1 MQKLFLLLFFIGLN
15 LGIQAQKIDFS
26 SNKKPLIDTTV
37 HSKGLLGGRLSTG
50 LEGTGEK
57 VKKAKDD
64 FNKIKNDSQDILND
78 LGIHRVGKSISRNI
92 KKKFQ
97 PKDEYE
103 GIKTINRIST
113 YGSGNRATVEEVA
126 VIKYVEDEKVSGYLQ
141 EIWWFDTQQNRIVN
155 TPLRDA
161 KNPLI
166 CHGPYRKF
174 VNQVLVEEG
183 FFYQGGK
190 DGRWEKYGTENEL
203 LDKISYQK
211 GFPKESTINYYDA
224 EKQKIKEVIPRVYG
238 KVRGQYLSFFPNGL
252 LAEEGKLDDSVKV
265 GRWREFHEKGAS
277 GRLKKEWRF
286 GKDKFEDFKPV
297 LIQERDNQAKVIYQ
311 NPDKW
316 D

>member
-1 MQKLFLLLFFIGLN
+1 
-15 LGIQAQKIDFS
+15 
-26 SNKKPLIDTTV
+26 
-37 HSKGLLGGRLSTG
+37 
-50 LEGTGEK
+50 
-57 VKKAKDD
+57 
-64 FNKIKNDSQDILND
+64 
-78 LGIHRVGKSISRNI
+78 
-92 KKKFQ
+92 
-97 PKDEYE
+97 
-103 GIKTINRIST
+103 
-113 YGSGNRATVEEVA
+113 
-126 VIKYVEDEKVSGYLQ
+126 
-141 EIWWFDTQQNRIVN
+141 
-155 TPLRDA
+155 
-161 KNPLI
+161 
-166 CHGPYRKF
+166 
-174 VNQVLVEEG
+174 LVEEG

>member
-126 VIKYVEDEKVSGYLQ
+126 VIKYVEDEKVSVYLQ

-155 TPLRDA
+155 TPLKDA

>member
-155 TPLRDA
+155 TPLKDA

>member
-57 VKKAKDD
+57 VKKAKED

-155 TPLRDA
+155 TPLKDA